1 MADPAPAPANA
12 PATAAPAPAAPRRF
26 HAAIRHARIS
36 PRKVRYVT
44 DLLRGRSV
52 NRAKQILAFS
62 EKRGA
67 TFVNK
72 LLDAVIANVT
82 HLQQEKDL
90 DIDVNRLAIDRI
102 YVDPAPMWKRI
113 TAGPMGRALPIK
125 KRNSHI
131 HIVVTEGAAES
142 TGADRGK
149 RVRASRA
156 AAAAPV
162 QPKAPETKE

>member
-1 MADPAPAPANA
+1 MAETAAPVPAPAP
-12 PATAAPAPAAPRRF
+12 PAAAEPRRF
-26 HAAIRHARIS
+26 HAAIRYARIS
-36 PRKVRYVT
+36 PRKARYVT
-44 DLLRGRSV
+44 ELLKGRSV

-62 EKRGA
+62 DKRGA

-72 LLDAVIANVT
+72 LLDAVLANVT

-113 TAGPMGRALPIK
+113 TAAPMGRALPIK

-142 TGADRGK
+142 AGADRGK

-156 AAAAPV
+156 AAAASATP
-162 QPKAPETKE
+162 PAPEPKE